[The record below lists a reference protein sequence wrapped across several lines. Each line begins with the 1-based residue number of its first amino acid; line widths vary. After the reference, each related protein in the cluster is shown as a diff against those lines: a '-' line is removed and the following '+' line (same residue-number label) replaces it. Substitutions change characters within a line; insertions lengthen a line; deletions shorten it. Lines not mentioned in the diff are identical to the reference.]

1 MSERCGIG
9 RRYGCV
15 DAEEPCG
22 PRDSVSAQCN
32 RSAVG
37 PSRRDRG
44 ALKRSGRLE
53 LVHPAHDMPCASLQF
68 ENLQITTP
76 RGDVWPKKPAIG
88 PRALCCCAAR
98 PGRAV
103 PKSWLRGPLAAL
115 REGRPPP
122 GARSA
127 LVWPNS
133 ANWTSSGQT
142 GSVCAPSTPS
152 VSPHTSTSSKVGIAF
167 IYAKR
172 SLQLLSDALN
182 CADESRRSDAAT
194 EQAVNRRSSRAQAPS
209 LLLANGRKIQ

>member
-15 DAEEPCG
+15 DAEQPCG
-22 PRDSVSAQCN
+22 SRDSVSAQCN

-44 ALKRSGRLE
+44 ALKRCGRLE

-68 ENLQITTP
+68 EKVPATTP
-76 RGDVWPKKPAIG
+76 RGDVWPKKAHIG

-115 REGRPPP
+115 RKGRPPP

-127 LVWPNS
+127 RKVSNS
-133 ANWTSSGQT
+133 ANRMPSEQA
-142 GSVCAPSTPS
+142 GSVCYSEHLASCKALGSASASAREGYEGPRD
-152 VSPHTSTSSKVGIAF
+152 VTSL
-167 IYAKR
+167 
-172 SLQLLSDALN
+172 SLSLSL
-182 CADESRRSDAAT
+182 
-194 EQAVNRRSSRAQAPS
+194 
-209 LLLANGRKIQ
+209 IHI

>member
-44 ALKRSGRLE
+44 ALKRCGRLE

-68 ENLQITTP
+68 EKVPATTP
-76 RGDVWPKKPAIG
+76 RGDVWPKKAHIG

-98 PGRAV
+98 PGRAA

-115 REGRPPP
+115 RKGQPPP

-127 LVWPNS
+127 RKVSNS
-133 ANWTSSGQT
+133 ANRMPSGQRPM
-142 GSVCAPSTPS
+142 GAGAVWAP
-152 VSPHTSTSSKVGIAF
+152 
-167 IYAKR
+167 
-172 SLQLLSDALN
+172 
-182 CADESRRSDAAT
+182 E
-194 EQAVNRRSSRAQAPS
+194 
-209 LLLANGRKIQ
+209 LLAYSKTLAIKPDYF

>member
-9 RRYGCV
+9 RRYRCV
-15 DAEEPCG
+15 DAEQPCG
-22 PRDSVSAQCN
+22 SRDSVSAQCN

-44 ALKRSGRLE
+44 ALKRCGHLE
-53 LVHPAHDMPCASLQF
+53 LVRSAHDVPCASLQF

-76 RGDVWPKKPAIG
+76 RGDVWPKKARVG

-115 REGRPPP
+115 REGQPPP

-127 LVWPNS
+127 RKWSNS
-133 ANWTSSGQT
+133 ANRTSSGQT
-142 GSVCAPSTPS
+142 GSVWHMRIAVHAYGLKFVPPDAVRPSTDS
-152 VSPHTSTSSKVGIAF
+152 HT
-167 IYAKR
+167 
-172 SLQLLSDALN
+172 
-182 CADESRRSDAAT
+182 
-194 EQAVNRRSSRAQAPS
+194 
-209 LLLANGRKIQ
+209 

>member
-1 MSERCGIG
+1 MELIVYPTTRPTASSNLRGRQRGPPRPPKGAVMLTTLQSENLQITRPSAPKPVSARGSGIAKTAPMSLCSQKFPKRCGIG

-15 DAEEPCG
+15 DAEQPCG
-22 PRDSVSAQCN
+22 SRDSVSAQCN

-44 ALKRSGRLE
+44 ALKRCGRLE

-76 RGDVWPKKPAIG
+76 RGDVWPKKAHIG

-127 LVWPNS
+127 LV
-133 ANWTSSGQT
+133 
-142 GSVCAPSTPS
+142 
-152 VSPHTSTSSKVGIAF
+152 
-167 IYAKR
+167 
-172 SLQLLSDALN
+172 
-182 CADESRRSDAAT
+182 
-194 EQAVNRRSSRAQAPS
+194 
-209 LLLANGRKIQ
+209 

>member
-1 MSERCGIG
+1 MLPTLQVENLPVTRPFAPVPISTRGSGVAKKAPTSSCSRKIPKRCGIG

-44 ALKRSGRLE
+44 ALKRCGRLE

-68 ENLQITTP
+68 ENLPATTQ
-76 RGDVWPKKPAIG
+76 RGDVWPKKAHIG

-98 PGRAV
+98 PGRAA

-115 REGRPPP
+115 RKGQPPP

-127 LVWPNS
+127 RKVSNS
-133 ANWTSSGQT
+133 IRCPVASGLWGGCGVPGLREAT
-142 GSVCAPSTPS
+142 LCTP
-152 VSPHTSTSSKVGIAF
+152 F
-167 IYAKR
+167 
-172 SLQLLSDALN
+172 
-182 CADESRRSDAAT
+182 
-194 EQAVNRRSSRAQAPS
+194 
-209 LLLANGRKIQ
+209 

>member
-15 DAEEPCG
+15 DAEQPCG
-22 PRDSVSAQCN
+22 SRDSVSAQCN

-44 ALKRSGRLE
+44 ALKRCGRLE

-68 ENLQITTP
+68 EKVPATTS

-98 PGRAV
+98 PGRAA

-122 GARSA
+122 GARNARKVS
-127 LVWPNS
+127 NS
-133 ANWTSSGQT
+133 ANRMPSGQA
-142 GSVCAPSTPS
+142 GSVCLGLLPIATSATFCRVKARNITIATAVPGRARHFEAPRS
-152 VSPHTSTSSKVGIAF
+152 IA
-167 IYAKR
+167 AGCR
-172 SLQLLSDALN
+172 L
-182 CADESRRSDAAT
+182 
-194 EQAVNRRSSRAQAPS
+194 AVQP
-209 LLLANGRKIQ
+209 

>member
-1 MSERCGIG
+1 MLTTLQSENLQITRPSAPVPVSARGSGIAKRAPMSFCSQKFPKRCGIG

-76 RGDVWPKKPAIG
+76 RGDVWPKKAHIG
-88 PRALCCCAAR
+88 PRAQCCCAAR
-98 PGRAV
+98 PGRAA

-115 REGRPPP
+115 RKGQPQP

-127 LVWPNS
+127 RMSNS
-133 ANWTSSGQT
+133 ANQMPSGQA
-142 GSVCAPSTPS
+142 GSVCWD
-152 VSPHTSTSSKVGIAF
+152 
-167 IYAKR
+167 R
-172 SLQLLSDALN
+172 
-182 CADESRRSDAAT
+182 
-194 EQAVNRRSSRAQAPS
+194 
-209 LLLANGRKIQ
+209 LLA

>member
-15 DAEEPCG
+15 DAEQPCG
-22 PRDSVSAQCN
+22 SRDSVSAQCK

-44 ALKRSGRLE
+44 ALKRCGRLE

-68 ENLQITTP
+68 EKVPATTP
-76 RGDVWPKKPAIG
+76 RGDVWPKKAHIG

-98 PGRAV
+98 PRRAA

-115 REGRPPP
+115 REGQPPP

-127 LVWPNS
+127 RKWSNS
-133 ANWTSSGQT
+133 ANRMSSGSGLWVRVRCGGRDLCIDDHGLRSNILVAHWSLT
-142 GSVCAPSTPS
+142 T
-152 VSPHTSTSSKVGIAF
+152 IA
-167 IYAKR
+167 AR
-172 SLQLLSDALN
+172 
-182 CADESRRSDAAT
+182 
-194 EQAVNRRSSRAQAPS
+194 QACLKPRNPRPLKPNPS
-209 LLLANGRKIQ
+209 L